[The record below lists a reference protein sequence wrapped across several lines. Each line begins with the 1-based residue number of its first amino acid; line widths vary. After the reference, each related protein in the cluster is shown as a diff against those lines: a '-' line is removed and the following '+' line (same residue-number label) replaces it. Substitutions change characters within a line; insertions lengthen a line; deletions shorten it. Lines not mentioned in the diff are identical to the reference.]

1 MVYVVSSCIL
11 HFSVFMLTVAES
23 LPETSEFIP
32 LLSEYL
38 NLTQTQ
44 STFPIHGFGVPFILF
59 YSFLLLLCCFVAMWL
74 CAVL

>member
-1 MVYVVSSCIL
+1 MVYGVSSCIL

-44 STFPIHGFGVPFILF
+44 STFFQFMGLVFPPSYSTLF
-59 YSFLLLLCCFVAMWL
+59 YCYCVVSVPCGSV
-74 CAVL
+74 